1 MSLTTSQI
9 LTLAR
14 NKLIESNTDILSDA
28 TLLIY
33 ANLTQQD
40 IFKRA
45 FPNSQILSATIT
57 FTSGVGTLPT
67 YFGTL
72 YGDALRGERDY
83 FPELSIEDF
92 KKQTLPQ
99 AVTIE
104 GGTIKV
110 YPTTTASL
118 DIKYYPTFPEL
129 TSVVNPTIDSY
140 FHECIVYGIIYR
152 ALEDLQDEAL
162 AQFYRTKYENE
173 LNQKIAVQSNYEE
186 NNTRSSQLFS
196 EQSLIGGLSDDRN
209 PNYF

>member
-1 MSLTTSQI
+1 MTTEQI

-14 NKLIESNTDILSDA
+14 TKILETSTELVTDA

-33 ANLTQQD
+33 ANLSQQD
-40 IFKRA
+40 IFKRV

-67 YFGTL
+67 YFGTM
-72 YGDALRGERDY
+72 YGDALQGTANY

-104 GGTIKV
+104 GGTMKV

-118 DIKYYPTFPEL
+118 AVKYYPTYPDL
-129 TSVVNPTIDSY
+129 TSVVNPTIESY
-140 FHECIVYGIIYR
+140 FHECIVYGILHRVY
-152 ALEDLQDEAL
+152 EDLQDQEL
-162 AQFYRTKYENE
+162 SQYYRTKYEND

-186 NNTRSSQLFS
+186 NNTRSAQLFS
-196 EQSLIGGLSDDRN
+196 AQNLIGGLSDGNAD
-209 PNYF
+209 YF

>member
-1 MSLTTSQI
+1 MSLTTAQI
-9 LTLAR
+9 LTLSR
-14 NKLIESNTDILSDA
+14 NKLLESSTDILSDA

-33 ANLTQQD
+33 ANLSQQD
-40 IFKRA
+40 IYKRV

-72 YGDALRGERDY
+72 YGDGVKDDYNY

-118 DIKYYPTFPEL
+118 AIKYYPTFPDL
-129 TSVVNPTIDSY
+129 TSVVNPTIESY
-140 FHECIVYGIIYR
+140 FHECIVYGILYR
-152 ALEDLQDEAL
+152 AFEDLQDESL
-162 AQFYRTKYENE
+162 SQYYRTKYENE
-173 LNQKIAVQSNYEE
+173 INQKIAVQSNYEE
-186 NNTRSSQLFS
+186 NNTRSAQLFS
-196 EQSLIGGLSDDRN
+196 EQSLIGGISDSRS